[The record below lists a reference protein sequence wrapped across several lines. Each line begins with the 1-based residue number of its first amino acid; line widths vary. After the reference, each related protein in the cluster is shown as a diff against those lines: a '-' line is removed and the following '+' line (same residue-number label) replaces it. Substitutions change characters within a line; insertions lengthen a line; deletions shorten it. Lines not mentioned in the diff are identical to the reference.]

1 MSIVLT
7 QLATRV
13 RKSGVPDYNDGTEM
27 PIAITR
33 TGAALFQE
41 TGSKYQESSRLG
53 QLYAKTTDAV
63 ATIAAA
69 LPTTTA
75 AHTLWNGNGVGG
87 KSLVLEAVAWNC
99 TGTSGG
105 AADMF
110 AILGMLD
117 TTSNATVPTTSD
129 TATAISSLN
138 GGTYSGNVKSCHT
151 VTVVDKGWF
160 FLGNHVATGA
170 LTATKGAQVYVP
182 IEGMIIVRPTHQ
194 FCISIAGVG
203 TTAVGRATFY
213 WKEVQLDN
221 Q

>member
-1 MSIVLT
+1 MGHIEIPT
-7 QLATRV
+7 KV
-13 RKSGVPDYNDGTEM
+13 RKTGVPDYNDGAEAS
-27 PIAITR
+27 IALTR
-33 TGAALFQE
+33 TGSVIVQE
-41 TGSKYQESSRLG
+41 AGSKYQESARLN

-87 KSLVLEAVAWNC
+87 KSLVLEAIAWNC
-99 TGTSGG
+99 TGTSSG

-110 AILGMLD
+110 AAMGMLD
-117 TTSNATVPTTSD
+117 TTANATVPTTSD

-138 GGTYSGNVKSCHT
+138 GGTYAGGAKSAHT

-160 FLGNHVATGA
+160 FLGNNVSSGA
-170 LTATKGAQVYVP
+170 LTATKGTQLYVP

-194 FCISIAGVG
+194 FCLTIAGVS

-213 WKEVQLDN
+213 FKEVQIEN